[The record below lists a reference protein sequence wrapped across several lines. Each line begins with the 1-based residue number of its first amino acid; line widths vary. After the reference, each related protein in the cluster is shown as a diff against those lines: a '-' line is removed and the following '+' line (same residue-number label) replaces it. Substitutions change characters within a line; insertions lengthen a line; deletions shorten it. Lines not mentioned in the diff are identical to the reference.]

1 MADKTLSELI
11 AQVVDRLVNQRL
23 KEAPFD
29 KSYSGVISEVL
40 FDPDTEPD
48 DVKFGQY
55 KVRYGSAEKTIKLND
70 GLVHEVGER
79 VDVHVYENNSSHIVV
94 APIINR
100 VPPYKIKYID
110 YSGDNNNKEQY
121 DGMKTSEIIKKLIE
135 EDKCDKFI
143 EYRQTKANGQIYE
156 TEQEYKL
163 AVLNKGEEDEEVLA
177 LVLPDGRSIEFENW
191 NV

>member
-1 MADKTLSELI
+1 M
-11 AQVVDRLVNQRL
+11 
-23 KEAPFD
+23 
-29 KSYSGVISEVL
+29 
-40 FDPDTEPD
+40 
-48 DVKFGQY
+48 
-55 KVRYGSAEKTIKLND
+55 
-70 GLVHEVGER
+70 
-79 VDVHVYENNSSHIVV
+79 
-94 APIINR
+94 
-100 VPPYKIKYID
+100 PPYKIKYID

>member
-1 MADKTLSELI
+1 MTDKTLSELI

-55 KVRYGSAEKTIKLND
+55 KVKYGSAEKTIKLND
-70 GLVHEVGER
+70 GLVHEIGER
-79 VDVHVYENNSSHIVV
+79 VDVHIYENNSNHIVV

-110 YSGDNNNKEQY
+110 YSSDNNNKEQY
-121 DGMKTSEIIKKLIE
+121 DGMKTSEIIKKLID

-143 EYRQTKANGQIYE
+143 EYRQTKTNGQIYE

-163 AVLNKGEEDEEVLA
+163 AVLNKGADDEEVLA